1 MICSGDFVQD
11 WNGRAGIAIE
21 KTSPP
26 EIATYHPFF
35 DWTLTR
41 LPEKTIWW
49 TVALFS
55 GEVTKSPE
63 PLTDS
68 HGRSGNAVLRLAVRC
83 SDPRI
88 RSRISAFLDRKIPD
102 STCE

>member
-26 EIATYHPFF
+26 EIEKYHPFF
-35 DWTLTR
+35 DWALTR
-41 LPEKTIWW
+41 LPEKTTWW

-55 GEVTKSPE
+55 GEVTNSPE

-68 HGRSGNAVLRLAVRC
+68 HARSGKAVLRLALRC

-88 RSRISAFLDRKIPD
+88 RSQISAFLDKELAAARCD
-102 STCE
+102 